1 VDQLEIY
8 LKLIELEP
16 EIRRRLIE
24 LAGGP
29 EQIAILI
36 AKGIGIRISAK
47 QSAEIFGLTPSG
59 FYKRLQKIKGENL
72 PKIDPELSKNVPK
85 TTRKRSSQK
94 RSK

>member
-1 VDQLEIY
+1 MDQFEIY
-8 LKLIELEP
+8 LKLIVLEP
-16 EIRRRLIE
+16 EIRSRLIE

-29 EQIAILI
+29 EVIAILI

-72 PKIDPELSKNVPK
+72 PKFDPELPKNVPK
-85 TTRKRSSQK
+85 TTRKRSSRK
-94 RSK
+94 SRK